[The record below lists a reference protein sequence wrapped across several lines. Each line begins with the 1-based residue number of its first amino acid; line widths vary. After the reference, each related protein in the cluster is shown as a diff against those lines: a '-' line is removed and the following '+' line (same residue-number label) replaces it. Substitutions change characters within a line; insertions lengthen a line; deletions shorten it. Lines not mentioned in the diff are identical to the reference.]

1 MTAIITRTDPATTA
15 DYLDEDDGCEVG
27 NHRRD
32 ELCGRTRLET
42 LSAGEPEPHQHGGA
56 T

>member
-1 MTAIITRTDPATTA
+1 VTAIITRGDPATTL
-15 DYLDEDDGCEVG
+15 DYLDEDDGCDPG

-32 ELCGRTRLET
+32 ELCARTRLET
-42 LSAGEPEPHQHGGA
+42 LPPLDGEDRGGA